1 MGYRLQIRG
10 RLILFTRAQHFCD
23 IKGVKYSAMAVPSP
37 RLSWYRSF
45 YWRIGI
51 TFVAFVVVFLMTQGI
66 ILRRTPR
73 QPPFDLL
80 RLPGLAAEVAADVA
94 DVLDRGQ
101 GADLN
106 AHLQSRY
113 PLPEPSQFGTTV
125 FVALRDGRMLSNT
138 TGPVPRAVR
147 LTALSAFGQR
157 RLTPRDAVPVIATA
171 PALVDDRLVGLVLV
185 LLRPPRPTSGLGVPR
200 ELAQLLSLPSTLV
213 LMAAAVVVAMV
224 IFYPARRRLRALE
237 LAAQRLGEGD
247 LGARAP
253 QKGGDEI
260 ARVAAAFNR
269 MAGELETRD
278 AALRTSDALRRQMMA
293 DVSHELKT
301 PLTAMRGYIET
312 LRMPEVVL
320 DAERRDRYFETI
332 DRETHRLE
340 RIVKDLLDLARYEH
354 GSVTLHRRLFDIERL
369 FENGAGRHE
378 RDAQTKGVAIRIHVD
393 AHADQVV
400 ADPDRIE
407 QAIENLVAN
416 ALRHTPPGGTVTLSA
431 KQADGVATLSVGDTG
446 RGIEPEHLPHVFERF
461 YKADTARAAEST
473 GSGLGLSITKAI
485 VERHGGT
492 IRLTSQPG
500 QTTFTVVL
508 PQSAAAG

>member
-1 MGYRLQIRG
+1 MP
-10 RLILFTRAQHFCD
+10 
-23 IKGVKYSAMAVPSP
+23 VPSS

-51 TFVAFVVVFLMTQGI
+51 TFVAFVVVFLITQGI

-73 QPPFDLL
+73 PMPFDVF
-80 RLPGLAAEVAADVA
+80 RAPMLAAEVAADVA
-94 DVLDRGQ
+94 EMLSRGQ
-101 GADLN
+101 N
-106 AHLQSRY
+106 AELSAYLKSRY
-113 PLPEPSQFGTTV
+113 PLPDPEQVAWLV
-125 FVALRDGRMLSNT
+125 FVALRDESMFSNT
-138 TGPVPRAVR
+138 TGPVPGIVR
-147 LTALSAFGQR
+147 LTALSAFGTR
-157 RLTPRDAVPVIATA
+157 RLVATDAVPPIATA
-171 PALVDDRLVGLVLV
+171 PVLVDDRLVGLVLILV
-185 LLRPPRPTSGLGVPR
+185 RPPRPPSGPAVPR
-200 ELAQLLSLPSTLV
+200 EVGQLLSLPSTL
-213 LMAAAVVVAMV
+213 LLTAAAVLVAMV

-237 LAAQRLGEGD
+237 HAAQRLGEGD

-320 DAERRDRYFETI
+320 DEDRRNRYFETI
-332 DRETHRLE
+332 DRETRRLE

-354 GSVTLHRRLFDIERL
+354 GSVVLQRRLFDIERL
-369 FENGAGRHE
+369 FENVAGRHE
-378 RDAQTKGVAIRIHVD
+378 RDAHTKGVAIRIHVD
-393 AHADQVV
+393 AHADQIV

-407 QAIENLVAN
+407 QAVENLVGN
-416 ALRHTPPGGTVTLSA
+416 ALRHTPPGGTITLSA
-431 KQADGVATLSVGDTG
+431 TLSNGVATLSVSDTG
-446 RGIEPEHLPHVFERF
+446 AGIAPEHLPNVFERF
-461 YKADTARAAEST
+461 YKVDTARAAEST
-473 GSGLGLSITKAI
+473 GSGLGLSISKAI

-492 IRLTSQPG
+492 IRVTSQPG
-500 QTTFTVVL
+500 QTTFRVVL
-508 PQSAAAG
+508 PQSAAA